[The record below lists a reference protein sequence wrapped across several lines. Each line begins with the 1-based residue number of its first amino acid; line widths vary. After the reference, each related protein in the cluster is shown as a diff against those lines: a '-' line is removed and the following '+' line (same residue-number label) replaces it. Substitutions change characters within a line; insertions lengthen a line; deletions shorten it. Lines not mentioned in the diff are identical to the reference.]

1 MVKYVIKRILILIP
15 IMLAVSFVV
24 FSILYFNPGDPAR
37 IMLGASAPQEAVEQL
52 REELGLN
59 DPFLVQYF
67 RYLSGVLHGDFGTS
81 YRSGQSV
88 FLEIGARLPVTLT
101 LAGLSI
107 LVVAVVGVLLGIIS
121 AVKQYSVLDYVL
133 TVLSMLASS
142 IPNFWLAMM
151 MMLFFS
157 LQLGILPASGVEDG
171 WRSYVMPVIALSL
184 PPMAEVIRMTRS
196 AMLETIRQD
205 YIRTARAKGL
215 MERTVIWRH
224 ALKNALMPII
234 TVIGSNFGSLLGGA
248 VVIETVFGLP
258 GLGSLIVTSIRSQ
271 DVPQVMAGTLLIAL
285 MFCVVLLVVDVAY
298 TFIDPRVRTRYL
310 KEKKPRLKKGESE
323 VPAA

>member
-1 MVKYVIKRILILIP
+1 
-15 IMLAVSFVV
+15 
-24 FSILYFNPGDPAR
+24 
-37 IMLGASAPQEAVEQL
+37 
-52 REELGLN
+52 
-59 DPFLVQYF
+59 
-67 RYLSGVLHGDFGTS
+67 
-81 YRSGQSV
+81 
-88 FLEIGARLPVTLT
+88 
-101 LAGLSI
+101 
-107 LVVAVVGVLLGIIS
+107 
-121 AVKQYSVLDYVL
+121 
-133 TVLSMLASS
+133 
-142 IPNFWLAMM
+142 
-151 MMLFFS
+151 
-157 LQLGILPASGVEDG
+157 
-171 WRSYVMPVIALSL
+171 
-184 PPMAEVIRMTRS
+184 MTRS

-215 MERTVIWRH
+215 MEHIVIWRH

>member
-24 FSILYFNPGDPAR
+24 FSILYFTPADPAR
-37 IMLGASAPQEAVEQL
+37 IMLGASAPQEAVDQL
-52 REELGLN
+52 QEELGLN
-59 DPFLVQYF
+59 DPFLVQYG

-81 YRSGQSV
+81 YRNGQSV
-88 FLEIGARLPVTLT
+88 FFEIFARFPVTLT

-107 LVVAVVGVLLGIIS
+107 LVVVVLGITLGIIS
-121 AVKQYSVLDYVL
+121 AVKQYSILDYVL
-133 TVLSMLASS
+133 TVLSMLAAS
-142 IPNFWLAMM
+142 IPNFWLALM

-157 LQLGILPASGVEDG
+157 LQLDILPASGLDDG

-184 PPMAEVIRMTRS
+184 PPMAEVVRMTRS

-205 YIRTARAKGL
+205 YVRTARAKGL
-215 MERTVIWRH
+215 MERVVIWRH
-224 ALKNALMPII
+224 ALRNALMPII

-258 GLGSLIVTSIRSQ
+258 GLGNLVVTSIRSK
-271 DVPQVMAGTLLIAL
+271 DVPQVMAGTLFIAL
-285 MFCVVLLVVDVAY
+285 IFCVVLLIVDVAY

-310 KEKKPRLKKGESE
+310 KEKKPRAKREGKEAS
-323 VPAA
+323 AA